1 MFHFENEKIEN
12 TEKPQEYKKE
22 GDSGWLNIPFKEKN
36 NENGDELSD
45 KNFHNQEKKPW
56 VEIPYDG
63 DYKHIKDKPWVNLP
77 FQHFENDDD
86 SYDEDSIREDDWE
99 SDEFEGYETKSEKKQ
114 WEVDHPN
121 GPSFEEALADD
132 EENGTSTVDD
142 WRDYRDAKCD
152 SDDPELFESYEEWQE
167 KKERWDETHPNGS
180 NYVEARQDGITEVSQ
195 TSDTPEQAGL
205 TSEQKEQIKKETG
218 WSDEIINHIEN
229 MDQYEIYKNAD
240 LHEAEINGKKCLVK
254 NIDMDY
260 VDPKTGLTNRELMQ
274 KGRSPIDSKTG
285 EKIELHHMGQ
295 DKDGPFAEL
304 CENSEHGDGNHS
316 ILHPKTDGSWR
327 NEDGANANYDKV
339 ERPNHWKARAQE
351 E

>member
-1 MFHFENEKIEN
+1 MFHWDKTKVENPALPHEQKNDDIDGNPWWVDISFRDKTKEN
-12 TEKPQEYKKE
+12 TDDLGVTEWKSE
-22 GDSGWLNIPFKEKN
+22 GTSK
-36 NENGDELSD
+36 
-45 KNFHNQEKKPW
+45 W
-56 VEIPYDG
+56 VEVPYG
-63 DYKHIKDKPWVNLP
+63 DKVENKQKTEKDNPWVNIPINNTRNSDGTKKPDFL
-77 FQHFENDDD
+77 DDANK
-86 SYDEDSIREDDWE
+86 SNNE
-99 SDEFEGYETKSEKKQ
+99 SPEK
-114 WEVDHPN
+114 N
-121 GPSFEEALADD
+121 
-132 EENGTSTVDD
+132 
-142 WRDYRDAKCD
+142 
-152 SDDPELFESYEEWQE
+152 
-167 KKERWDETHPNGS
+167 
-180 NYVEARQDGITEVSQ
+180 
-195 TSDTPEQAGL
+195 
-205 TSEQKEQIKKETG
+205 EQKGLSHEEKEKIKKETG
-218 WSDEIINHIEN
+218 WSDEIIDHIEN
-229 MDQYEIYKNAD
+229 MEQYEIYKNAD

-327 NEDGANANYDKV
+327 NEDGANANYDKI

>member
-63 DYKHIKDKPWVNLP
+63 DDKHSKDKPWVNLP

-99 SDEFEGYETKSEKKQ
+99 SDEFEGYESKSEKKQ
-114 WEVDHPN
+114 WEEDHPN

-132 EENGTSTVDD
+132 EEYGTSTVDD

-152 SDDPELFESYEEWQE
+152 SDAPELFESYEEWQE
-167 KKERWDETHPNGS
+167 KKERWDETHPNGPS
-180 NYVEARQDGITEVSQ
+180 YAEARQDGITEVSQ

-351 E
+351 V

>member
-1 MFHFENEKIEN
+1 MNFNEVSEKHPEKNSYDLDFDPNKRIEKTGTI
-12 TEKPQEYKKE
+12 TEKTFNPNERIKNDVNKLGYREEKNYDPNKRIKNDVVKNLDEIKSNGVRNNIKESSKENKEVNNTSETENQKE
-22 GDSGWLNIPFKEKN
+22 GLTQQEKEK
-36 NENGDELSD
+36 
-45 KNFHNQEKKPW
+45 
-56 VEIPYDG
+56 
-63 DYKHIKDKPWVNLP
+63 
-77 FQHFENDDD
+77 
-86 SYDEDSIREDDWE
+86 
-99 SDEFEGYETKSEKKQ
+99 
-114 WEVDHPN
+114 
-121 GPSFEEALADD
+121 
-132 EENGTSTVDD
+132 
-142 WRDYRDAKCD
+142 
-152 SDDPELFESYEEWQE
+152 
-167 KKERWDETHPNGS
+167 
-180 NYVEARQDGITEVSQ
+180 
-195 TSDTPEQAGL
+195 
-205 TSEQKEQIKKETG
+205 IKKETG

-229 MDQYEIYKNAD
+229 MDQYEIYKNAN